1 MLTASIADLK
11 KQMEK
16 ASQNREAENKAGV
29 FCFDV
34 LGRFSSSESE
44 WRFQEFQ
51 TLVTEQ
57 RETQRLLKDALTALK
72 EFYMKNPAGFLS
84 TLGRTSLSYLSCAL
98 TFGHTHTQ
106 GPRVP
111 HSAWGLSKKG
121 NKQTKGTQPNAKK
134 QVNSRSQTS

>member
-1 MLTASIADLK
+1 MDLLTASIADLK

-84 TLGRTSLSYLSCAL
+84 TLGRTILETSASLLVTSAL
-98 TFGHTHTQ
+98 L
-106 GPRVP
+106 VVK
-111 HSAWGLSKKG
+111 LL
-121 NKQTKGTQPNAKK
+121 
-134 QVNSRSQTS
+134 VNLIFI